1 MEEMDNRSVYTAA
14 SVQEFLNYLLPNAEH
29 WNSASRG
36 ELAYRG
42 QASSCWALVPKAF
55 RENQRVGYEPDA
67 PTGGANRVVPQVK
80 SEFRAVHRFVK
91 EADRAGLQI
100 TEAGNRML
108 LQENPDKIFGDVNW
122 MYNWPQDDILET
134 LALAQHHG
142 VPTRLLDFTE
152 DPWTASYFAASS
164 FWDNRKAQADQVG
177 NDADEEHL
185 AVWVIDLRFIRA
197 INETVHRYPER
208 IGEVRVPRANNP
220 YLRAQRGFFLIDR
233 GVNDVISRGGLL
245 SLDEVI
251 QERARFWNRK
261 GIEQT
266 WFDEV
271 PVRKVRIHNAH
282 TGDLLSDLENRG
294 VTKGMLMPSLD
305 RIVESLEFQVSVAKG
320 VAQQKS
326 TEVQRANPWREK

>member
-1 MEEMDNRSVYTAA
+1 MEEMDNCSVYTAA

-42 QASSCWALVPKAF
+42 QASSCWALVPRAF
-55 RENQRVGYEPDA
+55 RKTQRVGYEPDA
-67 PTGGANRVVPQVK
+67 PAGGSKRVVLQVE
-80 SEFRAVHRFVK
+80 SEFRAVYRFVK
-91 EADRAGLQI
+91 EADRAGFQI
-100 TEAGNRML
+100 TEASNRMI

-152 DPWTASYFAASS
+152 DPEIAAYFAASS
-164 FWDNRKAQADQVG
+164 LWDTRENRVDSG
-177 NDADEEHL
+177 EHGEYL

-220 YLRAQRGFFLIDR
+220 YLRAQLGFFLIDR
-233 GVNDVISRGGLL
+233 GANDVISRGELAP
-245 SLDEVI
+245 LDEAI
-251 QERARFWNRK
+251 RERARFWHNGKRLAGK
-261 GIEQT
+261 GIKQT
-266 WFDEV
+266 WFDEI

-282 TGDLLSDLENRG
+282 TGDLLMWLENRG

-320 VAQQKS
+320 IAQQ
-326 TEVQRANPWREK
+326 NG

>member
-1 MEEMDNRSVYTAA
+1 MEEMDNCSVYTAA

-42 QASSCWALVPKAF
+42 QASSCWALVPRAF
-55 RENQRVGYEPDA
+55 RKTQRVGYEPYA
-67 PTGGANRVVPQVK
+67 PAGGSKRVVLQVE
-80 SEFRAVHRFVK
+80 SEFQAVYRFVK
-91 EADRAGLQI
+91 EADRAGFQI
-100 TEAGNRML
+100 TEASNRMI

-134 LALAQHHG
+134 LSLAQHHG

-152 DPWTASYFAASS
+152 DPEIAAYFAASS
-164 FWDNRKAQADQVG
+164 LWDTRENRVDSG
-177 NDADEEHL
+177 EHGEYL
-185 AVWVIDLRFIRA
+185 AVWVIDLRFIRT
-197 INETVHRYPER
+197 INKIVNRYPER

-220 YLRAQRGFFLIDR
+220 YLRAQLGFFLIDR
-233 GVNDVISRGGLL
+233 GANDVISRGELL

-266 WFDEV
+266 WFDEM
-271 PVRKVRIHNAH
+271 PVRKVRIHNTH
-282 TGDLLSDLENRG
+282 TGDLLRWLENRG

-320 VAQQKS
+320 IAQQKGL
-326 TEVQRANPWREK
+326 